1 MMPTEPAGPPPVIA
15 IDGPAASGKGTIAKA
30 VAGALGY
37 RYLESGALY
46 RLVALEASSQKVDA
60 DDAPRLAALGDGLR
74 LSFDG
79 ERIFLCGQDVSE
91 AIRTEDVSRQA
102 SRIAVIPRLR
112 IALLSRQRAFRGPPG
127 LVAEGRDMGTV
138 VFPDAKLKL
147 YLTASAV
154 ARAGRRYKQL
164 IDKGNSTTIESLLR
178 DIQDRDGRDSARA
191 RAPLKVAA
199 EAIVVDTTEL
209 GPDAVV
215 ALVLQQYQALMSGG
229 SAGVDGT

>member
-1 MMPTEPAGPPPVIA
+1 MAATEPARLPQVIA

-30 VAGALGY
+30 VAAALGY

-46 RLVALEASSQKVDA
+46 RLVALEATRQKVDA

-74 LSFDG
+74 LRFEG
-79 ERIFLCGQDVSE
+79 ERVFVSGQDVTDV
-91 AIRTEDVSRQA
+91 IRTEEVSRLA

-112 IALLSRQRAFRGPPG
+112 IALLSRQRAFRAPPG

-138 VFPDAKLKL
+138 VFPDARLKL
-147 YLTASAV
+147 YLTASAE
-154 ARAGRRYKQL
+154 ARASRRYKQL

-178 DIQDRDGRDSARA
+178 DIQDRDGRDSARP

-199 EAIVVDTTEL
+199 EAIVVDTTEMA
-209 GPDAVV
+209 PEAVV
-215 ALVLQQYQALMSGG
+215 ALVLQQYQMLRSGD
-229 SAGVDGT
+229 AIGVDGT